1 MSMIPRTRA
10 GAALVAALSIALM
23 LVLAGCGDGDGPSSP
38 SPSASASSPTAS
50 ASPASDAEA
59 FEQYVTAVN
68 TPMTTSELDA
78 AVNAM
83 NEASEALDPDVP
95 DTWPAYV
102 EAARDY
108 ARLLTGYLAELEK
121 IQPPPGMEEAHA
133 DLIASTAATIEVLT
147 FIADNVEEGN
157 VTILEGDEPPAE
169 IAEQARSMFTDA
181 AAFEE
186 AVEAEAER
194 LGIKLPADLLLKLPR

>member
-95 DTWPAYV
+95 DT
-102 EAARDY
+102 
-108 ARLLTGYLAELEK
+108 
-121 IQPPPGMEEAHA
+121 
-133 DLIASTAATIEVLT
+133 
-147 FIADNVEEGN
+147 
-157 VTILEGDEPPAE
+157 
-169 IAEQARSMFTDA
+169 
-181 AAFEE
+181 
-186 AVEAEAER
+186 
-194 LGIKLPADLLLKLPR
+194 